1 MTLAS
6 ATTAL
11 LKRKLTTN
19 VPEFERAFSAYS
31 GACLVARSFSR
42 HGLGRLLLLGAG
54 AAMVYRGWTGHCPLY
69 EELAN
74 TKTKGH
80 TISAPPVSLDKEH
93 GSEV

>member
-11 LKRKLTTN
+11 LKRKLTHN

-31 GACLVARSFSR
+31 GVRLIGRAFAR
-42 HGLGRLLLLGAG
+42 HGLGRLILLGAG
-54 AAMVYRGWTGHCPLY
+54 AAMVCRAWTGHCPLY

-74 TKTKGH
+74 TKANAQT
-80 TISAPPVSLDKEH
+80 TSAPPVSLDKEH